1 MKPDKFLTEALTR
14 IEVLH
19 AHIAAV
25 QAAAF
30 HVRRRDLHKKVDTGT
45 LESDLIAAELDEWR
59 NVFMFGL
66 VVDAKTRRRVK
77 AAAHAR
83 FLRED
88 MSVSHWFND
97 GVPASQWLVADEE
110 KFRAMTKKAFGGDE

>member
-1 MKPDKFLTEALTR
+1 MRPDKFLTEALKR

-19 AHIAAV
+19 AHLAAV

-30 HVRRRDLHKKVDTGT
+30 HVRSRTMHKKVDTGT

-66 VVDAKTRRRVK
+66 VVDAKTRKRVK

-83 FLRED
+83 FLREG
-88 MSVSHWFND
+88 MAVSHWFND
-97 GVPASQWLVADEE
+97 GVPASSWLSSTE
-110 KFRAMTKKAFGGDE
+110 KEFREMTKKAFGGDE